1 MEILV
6 AIAILIGVAGIVVP
20 VLPGILLISSAIGL
34 WAIADDAWW
43 LLAAVVA
50 LTAIAL
56 VLKIAIPARTARDN
70 ASKAALAVGAVA
82 ALVGFFVVPVVG
94 AILGFLLGVL
104 AAELV
109 RLRQWSPAV
118 RATWSTAKSVGV
130 TMAVELAV
138 SLLMTGLWVAAVL
151 GAG

>member
-6 AIAILIGVAGIVVP
+6 AVAILIGVTGIVIP
-20 VLPGILLISSAIGL
+20 VLPGILLISSAIAV
-34 WAIADDAWW
+34 WAVANGTWW

-56 VLKIAIPARTARDN
+56 ALKIAIPARAVRDS

-109 RLRQWSPAV
+109 RLRQWRPAV
-118 RATWSTAKSVGV
+118 RATWSTAKSVGL

-151 GAG
+151 GTG